1 MLEILH
7 GMCHRSVMKIHLYH
21 TILLGGGGFLH
32 CKHHNSLVAA
42 EVLGKVDDLSENL
55 ALLDLIRGA
64 YLRMYRAV
72 Y

>member
-1 MLEILH
+1 MGI
-7 GMCHRSVMKIHLYH
+7 
-21 TILLGGGGFLH
+21 FD

-42 EVLGKVDDLSENL
+42 EVLGEVDDLSENL

-64 YLRMYRAV
+64 YLLIYRAV